1 MSTSVSIGPFFG
13 INNRLPDRE
22 MQRFERVRPVG
33 AFLRNAVN
41 VDAGHGTYSRRRGI
55 EQALEGGACHS
66 LWSDEKASFFVDG
79 SGLYQL
85 TDQLGKTL
93 VRSDMTPDLP
103 LSYARVGDVVYWSNG
118 IEIGKIANGVST
130 QVGPSVPNPP
140 PTVSVD
146 ATGSLLS
153 GMYQIAF
160 SAVGTY
166 GEESGLTWPDQVVVP
181 DNGRI
186 SVSGL
191 PGTAINV
198 YLSPQNGD
206 KLFLAG
212 STTAATYEIP
222 VVPALGAQATTVGLR
237 QLPAGQ
243 ILRYR
248 NGRMLSAAG
257 AMLYFSEPF
266 APALHSPARGYIVF
280 PQRITMVEPFE
291 DGVWVVADKT
301 YWLAGAN
308 IEQASLTEVLPY
320 GAVEGTATRDI
331 RENQVWWFS
340 ERGIVMVES
349 GGRIRNQ
356 QEENVAVD
364 SAAVGASVYRE
375 RNGMRQV
382 VASLFGTEVTHA
394 AATSFMEA
402 EIIRKESMQ

>member
-1 MSTSVSIGPFFG
+1 MSRSVSIGPFFG

-22 MQRFERVRPVG
+22 MQRFERGRPVG

-41 VDAGHGTYSRRRGI
+41 VDAGHGVYSRRHGV
-55 EQALEGGACHS
+55 EHVVEGEACHS
-66 LWSDEKASFFVDG
+66 LWSDEAGTFFVDG
-79 SGLYQL
+79 ENLFQL
-85 TDQLGKTL
+85 DEQLGKTL
-93 VRSDMTPDLP
+93 VRSGMVPDL
-103 LSYARVGDVVYWSNG
+103 LVSYARVGDVVYWSNG
-118 IEIGKIANGVST
+118 VEIGKIANGVST
-130 QVGPSVPNPP
+130 QVGMPVPNPP

-146 ATGSLLS
+146 ATGSLHS

-160 SAVGTY
+160 SAVGAY

-186 SVSGL
+186 TVSNL
-191 PGTAINV
+191 PGTTINL

-206 KLFLAG
+206 TLFLAG
-212 STTAATYEIP
+212 STTATTYEIP
-222 VVPALGAQATTVGLR
+222 VVPTLGAQATTVGLR

-257 AMLYFSEPF
+257 ATLYFSEPF
-266 APALHSPARGYIVF
+266 APALHNLARGYIVF

-308 IEQASLTEVLPY
+308 IEQASLTEALPY
-320 GAVEGTATRDI
+320 GAVEGTATRDV

-340 ERGIVMVES
+340 ERGIVKAEP

-364 SAAVGASVYRE
+364 RAAVGASVYRE
-375 RNGMRQV
+375 QDGMRQV
-382 VASLFGTEVTHA
+382 VASLFGAEVSNA